1 MKCTICGK
9 EFDPG
14 SPSFTSEDWLC
25 TDGKVHVVE
34 KCVYLMSDALMQF
47 RGLNASLREWNRLQ

>member
-1 MKCTICGK
+1 MKCTICSK

-14 SPSFTSEDWLC
+14 SPSFPSEDWLC

-34 KCVYLMSDALMQF
+34 KSVYFMADAPMQF
-47 RGLNASLREWNRLQ
+47 RGHNASLSERNRLQ